1 MAATIMHLPV
11 TEEGKSH
18 GPRLRGYTV
27 PSWDSNPLYDSRA
40 QALNQFTDGLS
51 QPVLLSAVG
60 YLT

>member
-1 MAATIMHLPV
+1 MHLPV

-40 QALNQFTDGLS
+40 QALNQFTDSLS
-51 QPVLLSAVG
+51 QPVLLSSVG